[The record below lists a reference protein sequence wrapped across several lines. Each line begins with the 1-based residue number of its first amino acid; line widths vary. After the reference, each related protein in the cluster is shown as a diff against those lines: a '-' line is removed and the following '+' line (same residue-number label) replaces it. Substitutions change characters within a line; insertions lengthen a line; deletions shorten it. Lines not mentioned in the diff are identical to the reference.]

1 LLAAAK
7 EIADNSA
14 VTAVTKIGEWGPWII
29 GGAWLSVGGQ
39 RVDLLYRSADAVSS
53 WNPVGPASSP
63 WTTNPAIHT
72 ASARRSGWARSHC
85 QPLRDPQ
92 DLINRLKSIALPYPQ
107 PLRDALIRRFQWEIL
122 FGIENAELAAARN
135 EQTHIAGCVYR
146 SLACV
151 AQIVFA
157 LNERY
162 LINEKGALW
171 KQRGYR

>member
-1 LLAAAK
+1 MLAAAK

-39 RVDLLYRSADAVSS
+39 RVDLLYRNADAVSS

-63 WTTNPAIHT
+63 WTTSPAIHT
-72 ASARRSGWARSHC
+72 ASARRAGWARSPIAN
-85 QPLRDPQ
+85 QLRDPQ

-135 EQTHIAGCVYR
+135 EQTISPDASTGRWPALRR
-146 SLACV
+146 SCSH
-151 AQIVFA
+151 
-157 LNERY
+157 
-162 LINEKGALW
+162 
-171 KQRGYR
+171 